1 MVGLRLVCRVVGFGR
16 LFPSPGP
23 GGNQTSGG
31 GATGGGFWWWCFLF
45 SPVAPPPEV
54 WSGFACQARGTT
66 DLEGN
71 ICAALGPPV

>member
-1 MVGLRLVCRVVGFGR
+1 MVGLRLVCWLLTSGR

-31 GATGGGFWWWCFLF
+31 GATGGGARGWCFLF
-45 SPVAPPPEV
+45 SPVAPPPEAR
-54 WSGFACQARGTT
+54 SGFACQARGTT